1 MREYADIVTELSC
14 FADLLSILCLVSTEE
29 HTRDADTPARDV
41 MAGALYA
48 AELHLRRISDDF
60 EEYKGIKK

>member
-29 HTRDADTPARDV
+29 HAQDADTPARDV

-60 EEYKGIKK
+60 GEYKGIKK